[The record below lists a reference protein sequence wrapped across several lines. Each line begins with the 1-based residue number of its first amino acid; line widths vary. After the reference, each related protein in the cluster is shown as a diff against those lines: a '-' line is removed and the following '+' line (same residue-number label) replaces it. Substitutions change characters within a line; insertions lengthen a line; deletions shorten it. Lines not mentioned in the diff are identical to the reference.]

1 MLDKIVV
8 EIERIINTRIWEIA
22 EKGYVQFDVD
32 NMGKKLVCKKYEDE
46 YGVNVIC
53 SYGSIVKSVRVW

>member
-8 EIERIINTRIWEIA
+8 EIERIINTRIWEIV

-32 NMGKKLVCKKYEDE
+32 SMGKKLVCKKYEDE

-53 SYGSIVKSVRVW
+53 SCGSIVRSVRVW